1 VQESKPNRAR
11 QNRVIPRSVNPEQT
25 LMKKIYLIAVLVV
38 SSLASTH
45 AGCYQ
50 EDIDTVSN
58 DGEIIVLLDAAEHPL
73 SVPADGSAWE
83 SLDPATS
90 ATWLSAET
98 VLVCNDR
105 KMINKDENGESVDV
119 VQVR

>member
-58 DGEIIVLLDAAEHPL
+58 DGEIIVLLD
-73 SVPADGSAWE
+73 GSAWE

-105 KMINKDENGESVDV
+105 KMINKDEYGEFVDV